1 MALSEARINYIR
13 SNAQKI
19 ARNKDVSKLV
29 RAMRICNHL
38 VNTSGLNA
46 LGLGTLIHGGGFF
59 YLYKIWW
66 GLLFAIIGYSLS
78 YYLIKTSLCS
88 FWAYG
93 YEQNWFIVKWLPDYG
108 FVQEWTLVKILLI
121 ADVLFHVVIASI
133 SAFITPR
140 VREEAQFWLDSVPR
154 ETSSEAMALLAR
166 IRRQEA

>member
-66 GLLFAIIGYSLS
+66 GLLFAKHPCAVFGHTAMSRIGLS
-78 YYLIKTSLCS
+78 
-88 FWAYG
+88 
-93 YEQNWFIVKWLPDYG
+93 
-108 FVQEWTLVKILLI
+108 
-121 ADVLFHVVIASI
+121 
-133 SAFITPR
+133 
-140 VREEAQFWLDSVPR
+140 
-154 ETSSEAMALLAR
+154 
-166 IRRQEA
+166 

>member
-29 RAMRICNHL
+29 RAMRICNDL
-38 VNTSGLNA
+38 VCKSSLNA
-46 LGLGTLIHGGGFF
+46 FGWGMLIHGGGFF
-59 YLYKIWW
+59 YLRKIWW
-66 GLLFAIIGYSLS
+66 GGLYAAIGYSLAF
-78 YYLIKTSLCS
+78 YLIKTFLCS
-88 FWAYG
+88 FLAYG
-93 YEQNWFIVKWLPDYG
+93 YDQSWFLVKWLPDYG
-108 FVQEWTLVKILLI
+108 FDQEWTLVKILLV
-121 ADVLFHVVIASI
+121 ADVLFHVVIAVI
-133 SAFITPR
+133 SAFTASR